1 MVTRQESNS
10 QKNNVLL
17 YCVAHA
23 PTHCGAKLCKQ
34 IWRIE
39 YKDLLRVQRVQR
51 KEFVG
56 SD

>member
-1 MVTRQESNS
+1 MVTRQEFNS

-23 PTHCGAKLCKQ
+23 PTHCGAKVCKQ

-39 YKDLLRVQRVQR
+39 HKDLLRVQRVQR